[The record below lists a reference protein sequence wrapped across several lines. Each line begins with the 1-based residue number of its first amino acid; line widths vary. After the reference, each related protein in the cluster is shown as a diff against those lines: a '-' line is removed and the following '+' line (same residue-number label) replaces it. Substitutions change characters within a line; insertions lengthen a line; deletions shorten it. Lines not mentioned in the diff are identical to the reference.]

1 MCSQYFFDEVKKEK
15 ERLLNVTEAARVLGM
30 SEDWLRLA
38 EKRGKIP
45 RARRDINNWRVYS
58 QEDIA
63 LIKKLL
69 NR

>member
-1 MCSQYFFDEVKKEK
+1 M

-45 RARRDINNWRVYS
+45 KARRDLNNWRVYS

-63 LIKKLL
+63 LIKKFL
-69 NR
+69 RR